1 MLRGSPWV
9 RIAGID
15 IRVPE
20 WGAGFS
26 RRLVYGDRYE
36 AAERAMLAESL
47 RPDDRVLEIGTG
59 LGFIATLCCRL
70 CGSDA
75 VTTVEANERLVP
87 CIEETFRRNAVA
99 PRLLRGLVGRDEETR
114 EFHAYDCFLGSSTA
128 PRRLDGKTTVSLPQ
142 IPLGRLIAEHRP
154 TYLVMDMEGGEGD
167 LAGMAIAPCVRTVLI
182 EFHRQV
188 IGAAATKA
196 VEGWLVAEGFSPKG
210 RVEAVGLYA
219 RDAERTRCA
228 TA

>member
-9 RIAGID
+9 RIAGIHL
-15 IRVPE
+15 RVPE

-26 RRLVYGDRYE
+26 RRLVYGGRYE
-36 AAERAMLAESL
+36 AAERQLLAESL

-59 LGFIATLCCRL
+59 LGFIATLCCRV

-99 PRLLRGLVGRDEETR
+99 PRLLRGLVGRDGETR
-114 EFHAYDCFLGSSTA
+114 EFHACDCFLGSSTSA
-128 PRRLDGKTTVSLPQ
+128 RGLEGRTVSLPQ
-142 IPLGRLIAEHRP
+142 IPLQRLLSEHLP
-154 TYLVMDMEGGEGD
+154 TYLIMDMEGGEGD
-167 LAGMAIAPCVRTVLI
+167 LAGMPIAACVRKVLI
-182 EFHRQV
+182 EFHGQV
-188 IGAAATKA
+188 VGKAGTRA
-196 VEGWLVAEGFSPKG
+196 VEDWLVAEGFSPVG
-210 RVEAVGLYA
+210 RMEAVGLYA
-219 RDAERTRCA
+219 RDAERARCA